1 MDNLPETQAPYCR
14 MMGQQNTEKDV
25 ESLQKSGRRRGSCLD
40 VFVVMS
46 IIFLFVAVGAV
57 TVVVATVAME
67 TRRQPAEFKATQTGD
82 TPNPRYK
89 VKTDSYF

>member
-1 MDNLPETQAPYCR
+1 M
-14 MMGQQNTEKDV
+14 DV

-46 IIFLFVAVGAV
+46 IIFLFVAVAAV
-57 TVVVATVAME
+57 AVVLATVVME
-67 TRRQPAEFKATQTGD
+67 TPRKLAEFEARQTGD
-82 TPNPRYK
+82 TPNPTYK